1 MNILLNIA
9 ISLIT
14 SIASFYGVYNLAP
27 LSILQPEEKTYGS
40 TITTIQGSDTLSSS
54 RTTINDNFSALN
66 STKIENSTTS
76 IDAITTLSNLV
87 TVGTITS
94 GTWTA
99 GIVGGQYGD

>member
-76 IDAITTLSNLV
+76 VASIITLANLS
-87 TVGTITS
+87 TIGTITS
-94 GTWTA
+94 GIWNGTA
-99 GIVGGQYGD
+99 IGVGYG